1 MLTPCLTLGVIG
13 FSLAATVAS
22 ALMPGR
28 VRAASAA
35 SSTLNSIASALMI
48 AVGAYTL
55 AGGGAPTLTL
65 LKALPAPGYCLRLG
79 YDWLT
84 SVLVIVLGFVSLMV
98 SIYSARHYVAYG
110 REGDVRGLA
119 SILPIFTL
127 SMFLVLT
134 ARNVLWFFIF
144 WEIMTLSSLALILYE
159 HGGRHV
165 RFSGMLYA
173 ATMHV
178 GALSLL
184 VGLFLLVAEAPGH
197 PMTYSG
203 LASAAHAIAGNPLT
217 YVALGLLTAG
227 FLFKAGIT
235 PLHLWLP
242 DAHSVAPSNA
252 SALLSGV
259 MVKMGVYGI
268 IRFAL
273 IILAPCVTGAYGI
286 VLMGLAALSVAVGAA
301 YAAVQSNYKRLLGFS
316 TVENVGIIMLAVSA
330 AALGLATGVRW
341 LYYLGIAAAL
351 LHTINHS
358 IFKSLAFLN
367 AGTVLRATGVRD
379 LRALGGLAKKLRVT
393 AATALVG
400 TLSASA
406 MPPLNGFA
414 SKFVVYET
422 LLMAASALTAW
433 YFRLTSLLA
442 TTALILSGVLTMLAF
457 TKLYGSA
464 FLGPGPRAGLREGE
478 SAAES
483 AAAIILSIA
492 CVGTAFAAPA
502 ILHGILT
509 LMGGGAAG
517 LASAYGGVL
526 LALGRGVWSV
536 PAVAS
541 YVMLSIILGG
551 AFAVTLATYGRVRR
565 GVLDPLVS
573 GVPYSPEAHSPG
585 PDTLT
590 SLLRDYMS
598 GVLGVRKYVSREY
611 LVRHCSVGTLKYG
624 VRYCRHLLNPSLRLR
639 DAGEFFER
647 VFYAPPY
654 RFFKWVGGWFKNLQG
669 GNLLLYITYIY
680 IAYLVL
686 LGLILWL
693 R

>member
-1 MLTPCLTLGVIG
+1 MVTPCLTLGVIG
-13 FSLAATVAS
+13 FSLAAVAATS
-22 ALMPGR
+22 LMPGR
-28 VRAASAA
+28 VRAAAVT

-48 AVGAYTL
+48 AAGTYALVE
-55 AGGGAPTLTL
+55 GGGTVVL
-65 LKALPAPGYCLRLG
+65 LKHIPAPGYGLVLG

-84 SVLVIVLGFVSLMV
+84 SILVIVLGFVSLTV
-98 SIYSARHYVAYG
+98 SIYSARHYMAYG
-110 REGDVRGLA
+110 REGDVRGVA
-119 SILPIFTL
+119 SVLPIFTL

-144 WEIMTLSSLALILYE
+144 WEVMTLSSLALILFE

-197 PMTYSG
+197 PMTYSA
-203 LASAAHAIAGNPLT
+203 LAASAHALAGNPLT
-217 YVALGLLTAG
+217 YVALGLITAG
-227 FLFKAGIT
+227 FLFKAGVI

-252 SALLSGV
+252 SALFSGV
-259 MVKMGVYGI
+259 MVKMGVYGV

-273 IILAPCVTGAYGI
+273 IILSPCVSGTYALILTGS
-286 VLMGLAALSVAVGAA
+286 AALSVAVGAA

-330 AALGLATGVRW
+330 AALGLATGIRW
-341 LYYLGIAAAL
+341 LYCLGLAAAL
-351 LHTINHS
+351 LHTVNHS
-358 IFKSLAFLN
+358 IFKSLMFLN

-379 LRALGGLAKKLRVT
+379 LRFLGGLGRRLKVT

-414 SKFVVYET
+414 SKFVVYEV
-422 LLMAASALTAW
+422 LLMAAATLTAW
-433 YFRLTSLLA
+433 YLRLASLLA
-442 TTALILSGVLTMLAF
+442 TVALILSGVLTMLAF
-457 TKLYGSA
+457 TKLYGST
-464 FLGPGPRAGLREGE
+464 FLGPETAGLVREGE

-483 AAAIILSIA
+483 AAAIMLSTA
-492 CVGTAFAAPA
+492 CVGTAFATPA
-502 ILHGILT
+502 ILHAILT
-509 LMGGGAAG
+509 VMGGGGAA
-517 LASAYGGVL
+517 LAGSYGGIL

-541 YVMLSIILGG
+541 YVMLSVILGG
-551 AFAVTLATYGRVRR
+551 AFGISLATYGRVRK

-573 GVPYSPEAHSPG
+573 GVPYSPEVHRPG

-590 SLLRDYMS
+590 SLLRDY
-598 GVLGVRKYVSREY
+598 LGGLLGIRKSIGREY
-611 LVRHCSVGTLKYG
+611 LVRHCSVGTLGYS
-624 VRYCRHLLNPSLRLR
+624 VRYCRHLLDPALRLR

-686 LGLILWL
+686 LGVVLWL